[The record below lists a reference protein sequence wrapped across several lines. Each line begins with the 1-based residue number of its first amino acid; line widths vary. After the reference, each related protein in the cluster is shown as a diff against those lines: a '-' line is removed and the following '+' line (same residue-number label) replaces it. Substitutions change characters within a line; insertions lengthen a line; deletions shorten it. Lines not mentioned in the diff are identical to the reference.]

1 VDLREA
7 RGCAAAVPLA
17 GCASVGRAA
26 RQAFPISTM
35 PTDTLSASDGF
46 AIAMIAMILLSFG
59 TVGVLVICMLRNAA
73 RRDPHVDQLLEE
85 IEESERREK
94 LPAPPAED
102 PVEKQP
108 WEKDT
113 DWWKS

>member
-1 VDLREA
+1 
-7 RGCAAAVPLA
+7 
-17 GCASVGRAA
+17 
-26 RQAFPISTM
+26 M
-35 PTDTLSASDGF
+35 PTETLSASDGF
-46 AIAMIAMILLSFG
+46 AIAMIGMILLSFG
-59 TVGVLVICMLRNAA
+59 TVGVLLLCMFRNAA

-85 IEESERREK
+85 VEEAERQEQ
-94 LPAPPAED
+94 LPAQPGED